1 MTRVFYW
8 AFGPLVLVVGCGLA
22 AADDRE
28 VTSEQQAAVSGAADE
43 TEQPARP
50 ATLPD
55 YTKGDAVPN
64 ATQIWSL
71 GPTGLEGVWAGGF
84 GGDQFLVL
92 KVLPGSPAAGRIL
105 PGNVLL
111 GVDGTAFA
119 PGGHLGV
126 IVGNAII
133 EAEKEERGGR
143 LAFSVWRDSNWA
155 KRNGGLDSDRIDLDD
170 VFNASAAGDALYDWQ
185 PQAAKEHAVQDQKFQ
200 EFPILGS
207 TSDVELTL
215 RVFPP
220 YADTAPFDCPKT
232 KQILEDAWQV
242 LEKHFSNDPKHPNT
256 DRGAFLRAIALL
268 ASGKPEHRELVKK
281 WVRSPEA
288 KAWQPS
294 FVGSIDMMKPQG
306 YLSWRAGFV
315 GLPCAIYYE
324 ATGDDYVLPAL
335 EEWAV
340 KTAMGQSHCG
350 TWGHTFAWPA
360 FNGGQLHG
368 MNPGYGALNAA
379 GNHCFFLIAL
389 AQKLG
394 VKHPEVDAAVER
406 ARRFFGSYVDQGAIP
421 YGDHPAAD
429 TDDSNGKNSGTAFAM
444 KCLGDGEA
452 AKYFATM
459 AAHASF
465 TARGGHGHDWHTN
478 WSSWAASLVGPE
490 VRTLAERNMRWRRTL
505 CRKHDGSFVYHS
517 PTGSKYGE
525 LIDATTT
532 EVLHQAVA
540 LRQTLITG
548 KNPDESLWLSDREL
562 NQFLASAQP
571 QFNDPLL
578 DAKAGK
584 PWPERSTDELFE
596 LLDIFKPK
604 MRRLVAAELGKRFQA
619 GEQAIADR
627 LVILLGTE
635 SPRMRDG
642 GLRGLAA
649 CGTDTVLANLST
661 IVKLLQDPEDFV
673 RITAIAAV
681 SRAATDAETQQA
693 LLVATVAPPTAVAP
707 NSVRNA
713 IQTPLFGGDTLLAKK
728 PFAAGFD
735 ESLIRDALEHVLTL
749 DPAGKSFLGARAKD
763 WDQDTVVR
771 LAAPLVYIAEN
782 EQLGDQMFASRS
794 APAQALLQRF
804 GYREGFSSSAF
815 QLSRQAA
822 LPRNLRGRVTVIN
835 VGKKPLV
842 NPAFIRQD
850 PAAFRGFVGSMQTV
864 LIDDPLFSV
873 FELQGEQKV
882 PVPMAQLLPLVVATR
897 EESSRPSIAA
907 DVKRFFLGRLD
918 AAESPEK
925 KLALCRETLGDTS
938 RLTTF
943 RKLAAMDFLV
953 EQLGPDVLDDLVP
966 VLGRH
971 DWRVRDQ
978 ALTHAATLAAA
989 DGGKAL
995 AGRFAAARDPAVQ
1008 AGILMALGE
1017 ARAAAGLPPAVAAFT
1032 HDDTAVRAAAI
1043 VAAGRIGGATMVA
1056 PILAHFQQANAAA
1069 DLRACEDALMA
1080 LRADRAVAD
1089 QVRDLLLAALP
1100 DAEDPRR
1107 ESLHWMLGQCGDA
1120 PSLAALEKA
1129 GTTKA
1134 ADEFRSVVSGLSY
1147 SPAMEADAA
1156 LLRLA
1161 KSDKKKAPLVAAESV
1176 RRMVLGPKGYGDR
1189 TADQRIAFAEAML
1202 GLASDPRLIAYLG
1215 TTGLPRAMPILV
1227 DQLRQGSGSSAE
1239 SVIANAEAMQD
1250 LSPADAKV
1258 VAQALQDVMEFIEV
1272 TKLRG
1277 GAAGKDFR
1285 EYPRA
1290 KALQARA
1297 GKALVRLHKPEA
1309 APISGFKDADLDL

>member
-1 MTRVFYW
+1 MMRAFCQ
-8 AFGPLVLVVGCGLA
+8 AFGPILFVASCGLA
-22 AADDRE
+22 AAEERE
-28 VTSEQQAAVSGAADE
+28 VTAEQQAAVSGAADE
-43 TEQPARP
+43 TEKPARP
-50 ATLPD
+50 AKLPD
-55 YTKGDAVPN
+55 YTKGDAVPP

-71 GPTGLEGVWAGGF
+71 GPTGIMGVWAGGF
-84 GGDQFLVL
+84 GGDQFLVQQL
-92 KVLPGSPAAGRIL
+92 LPGSPAVGRIL
-105 PGNVLL
+105 PGDVLI
-111 GVDGTAFA
+111 GVGGTAFK

-126 IVGNAII
+126 LVGNAII

-143 LAFSVWRDSNWA
+143 LTFSVWRDANWA
-155 KRNGGLDSDRIDLDD
+155 KRNAGLDSDRIDLDD
-170 VFNASAAGDALYDWQ
+170 VFGADAAGDALYDWQ
-185 PQAAKEHAVQDQKFQ
+185 PPQAKEQAVQTQKFKD
-200 EFPILGS
+200 FPILGS
-207 TSDVELTL
+207 TLDVELTL
-215 RVFPP
+215 RTFPP

-232 KQILEDAWQV
+232 KQILEDAWKV
-242 LEKHFSNDPKHPNT
+242 LETRFQNDPKLRNT
-256 DRGAFLRAIALL
+256 DRGAYLRVIALL

-288 KAWQPS
+288 KAWQPG
-294 FVGSIDMMKPQG
+294 FVGSIDMMKGQG

-315 GLPCAIYYE
+315 GLPCALYYE
-324 ATGDDYVLPAL
+324 ATGDEYVLPAL

-368 MNPGYGALNAA
+368 TNPGYGAVNAA

-444 KCLGDGEA
+444 KCLGDDYA
-452 AKYFATM
+452 AKYFASM

-505 CRKHDGSFVYHS
+505 CRRHDGSFVYHS

-525 LIDATTT
+525 LVDATTT

-548 KNPDESLWLSDREL
+548 KDPDTSLWLNGREMK
-562 NQFLASAQP
+562 QFLASARP
-571 QFNDPLL
+571 QFNDPWL
-578 DAKAGK
+578 DAKAGT
-584 PWPERSTDELFE
+584 PWHERSTDELFD
-596 LLDIFKPK
+596 LLDSFKPK
-604 MRRLVAAELGKRFQA
+604 ARRLVAEELGRRFQA
-619 GEQAIADR
+619 GQKVIADR
-627 LVILLGTE
+627 LVTLLA
-635 SPRMRDG
+635 SDAPRMRNG
-642 GLRGLAA
+642 AIRGLAA

-661 IVKLLQDPEDFV
+661 ITKLLQDPEDFV

-681 SRAATDAETQQA
+681 SRAATDTETQQA
-693 LLVATVAPPTAVAP
+693 LLVATVAPPKAVAP

-713 IQTPLFGGDTLLAKK
+713 VQMPLFGGDTPLAKK

-735 ESLIRDALEHVLTL
+735 ERLIRDALEGVLTL
-749 DPAGKSFLGARAKD
+749 DPAGKSFLGARLDD
-763 WDQDTVVR
+763 WDKDTAVR
-771 LAAPLVYIAEN
+771 LADPLVYIAEN
-782 EQLGDQMFASRS
+782 EQLGDQMFAARS
-794 APAQALLQRF
+794 PPAQTLLQRL
-804 GYREGFSSSAF
+804 GYREGLQSTAH
-815 QLSRQAA
+815 QLTRQAM
-822 LPRNLRGRVTVIN
+822 LPRHLRNRVKVS
-835 VGKKPLV
+835 KRPLFS
-842 NPAFIRQD
+842 AKTMQQE
-850 PAAFRGFVGSMQTV
+850 PAAFRALLGEMRIV
-864 LIDDPLFSV
+864 LIDDPLFAV
-873 FELQGEQKV
+873 TETRGTTKV
-882 PVPMAQLLPLVVATR
+882 QVPLAGLMKLVEAAP
-897 EESSRPSIAA
+897 ESASQPSIAD
-907 DVKRFFLGRLD
+907 DVKRFFLRHLD
-918 AAESPEK
+918 TLGSREE
-925 KLALCRETLGDTS
+925 KLAHCRETLGES
-938 RLTTF
+938 ARLLTF

-953 EQLGPDVLDDLVP
+953 DQLGADALDDLVP
-966 VLGRH
+966 VLGSD

-978 ALTHAATLAAA
+978 ARTHAATLAAA

-995 AGRFAAARDPAVQ
+995 AERFAAAPSPAVQ
-1008 AGILMALGE
+1008 AGILTALGE
-1017 ARAAAGLPPAVAAFT
+1017 ARAASGLPTTVAAFE
-1032 HDDTAVRAAAI
+1032 HEQAAVRAAAI
-1043 VAAGRIGGATMVA
+1043 VAAGRIGGAKLA
-1056 PILAHFQQANAAA
+1056 QPILAHFQQASEPD
-1069 DLRACEDALMA
+1069 DLRACETALLA

-1089 QVRDLLLAALP
+1089 QIRDALLATLP
-1100 DAEDPRR
+1100 GAEDPRR

-1120 PSLAALEKA
+1120 PSLAALERA
-1129 GTTKA
+1129 GATNV
-1134 ADEFRSVVSGLSY
+1134 ADEFKSVVEGLSY
-1147 SPAMEADAA
+1147 SPAIEADAV

-1161 KSDKKKAPLVAAESV
+1161 RSDKKKAPLVAAEAV

-1189 TADQRIAFAEAML
+1189 SADQLIAFAETML

-1227 DQLRQGSGSSAE
+1227 EQLRKGSGSSAE

-1250 LSPADAKV
+1250 LSPADAKI
-1258 VAQALQDVMEFIEV
+1258 VAQALQDVMEYLEV
-1272 TKLRG
+1272 TQLRG

-1297 GKALVRLHKPEA
+1297 GKALVRFHKPEA
-1309 APISGFKDADLDL
+1309 DPISGFKDTDLDL